1 MNSQINLTVN
11 TQLVDSL
18 VQIILALPTAER
30 LLLEDKLFGDI
41 PYPSTSE
48 IAKLAENSKTF
59 DFLYSEPDLYTLE
72 DGESV

>member
-18 VQIILALPTAER
+18 VQIILSLPTAKR

-41 PYPSTSE
+41 RYPSASE
-48 IAKLAENSKTF
+48 ITKLAENSKAF
-59 DFLYSEPDLYTLE
+59 NFLHSEPDLYTLE
-72 DGESV
+72 DGEPI